1 MPWSPEQS
9 QRAMVGVGGAVGLAA
24 AVAPSLLQRSFG
36 IPAADVTGANELGW
50 RLFATRNL
58 YLTAR
63 AATGDQAAIDAI
75 GHLQALDQV
84 VFWHAFARRSVP
96 RRTALL
102 AVLTSAVIVGLD
114 AHRRSGPRPSV
125 VSGP

>member
-1 MPWSPEQS
+1 MI
-9 QRAMVGVGGAVGLAA
+9 GIGATVGLAA
-24 AVAPSLLQRSFG
+24 ATAPSLLQRSFG
-36 IPAADVTGANELGW
+36 IAAEDVTGANRLGW

-63 AATGDQAAIDAI
+63 AATGDQTAVAAI

-84 VFWHAFARRSVP
+84 VFWHAFAHRSVP

-102 AVLTSAVIVGLD
+102 AALTSAAIVGLD
-114 AHRRSGPRPSV
+114 THRRTGRPAAA
-125 VSGP
+125 VSP